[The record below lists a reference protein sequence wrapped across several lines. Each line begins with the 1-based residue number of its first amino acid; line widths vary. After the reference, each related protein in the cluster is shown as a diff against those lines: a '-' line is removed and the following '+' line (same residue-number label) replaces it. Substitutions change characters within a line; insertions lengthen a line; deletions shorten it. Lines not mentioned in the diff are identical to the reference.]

1 MDNANSTKKTAPQ
14 TRDALVA
21 RYRELGRAM
30 ANELMS
36 DADMAALRRERDAVS
51 AKIAALPEAK

>member
-1 MDNANSTKKTAPQ
+1 MTTQ
-14 TRDALVA
+14 TRTDLVN

-36 DADMAALRRERDAVS
+36 DRDMAALRREREAVQ
-51 AKIAALPEAK
+51 AKIDAIDAGTVKP